1 MILDCLA
8 VADFNLLG
16 KRLRAERLG
25 VIGGSLGNAPS
36 FVAKRANQRRQQLLV
51 TIPRKDAAHA
61 VLNDAVKQGSLTAQ
75 THRPEAIAST

>member
-1 MILDCLA
+1 MILNRLA

-36 FVAKRANQRRQQLLV
+36 FVAKCANQRRQQFLV
-51 TIPRKDAAHA
+51 TPF
-61 VLNDAVKQGSLTAQ
+61 KQGSLTAQ